1 MTKEQILAA
10 LAPLY
15 QAGYDEYA
23 SLTDLSVKLLQ
34 EDEDRAYK
42 VIARRAVNKSHFL
55 DGMRTAAEALGI
67 PMEELVAAAANVQG
81 FQSTSP
87 ARGTTTINVQGKE
100 AE

>member
-23 SLTDLSVKLLQ
+23 SLSALSTQLLH

-67 PMEELVAAAANVQG
+67 PMEELIAAAANG
-81 FQSTSP
+81 
-87 ARGTTTINVQGKE
+87 QGKE